1 MYKALFGIV
10 VLLVLVTN
18 ASAALIY
25 APNGLA
31 RPTSG
36 PDTLI
41 VFNSADP
48 KSFVTI
54 GSMNVPNIGFGG
66 LEFDRQGNLWAY
78 ASIYKPTGGAAGGL
92 YKVNM
97 QTGAAT
103 VQGTVS
109 SQPLEDLAFNPVN
122 DTMYGIR
129 TQNNVTKLYT
139 VNLTTGAVSAVGT
152 FTGLPSTHHAMGF
165 AIDSAGAYYV
175 HDLHNDRI
183 FRGTGLEL
191 TELYV
196 LPQDTNFS
204 QGMTIDW
211 SRDNLGYHAAVGY
224 GVYPHYF
231 SQVNTFKTDGSSYV
245 LGPDFGPDLPDGMPP
260 VECGD
265 VAIMPV
271 PEPTSAVLLVIGT
284 LLRRR

>member
-1 MYKALFGIV
+1 MHKALFGTAA
-10 VLLVLVTN
+10 LLVLVTN
-18 ASAALIY
+18 GSAALIY

-31 RPTSG
+31 RPISG

-41 VFNSADP
+41 VFDSADP
-48 KSFVTI
+48 KGFVTI

-66 LEFDRQGNLWAY
+66 MEFDRQGNLWAY

-103 VQGTVS
+103 VQGTLS

-139 VNLTTGAVSAVGT
+139 VNLTTGAVSAVGA

-165 AIDSAGAYYV
+165 AIDSAGAFYV

-245 LGPDFGPDLPDGMPP
+245 LGPDFGPELPDGMPP

-271 PEPTSAVLLVIGT
+271 PEPASVALLVIGT